1 MSNTII
7 CLNNDCLTVNS
18 INNKF
23 CEKCGGKLLLRERY
37 QAIKLIGQG
46 GFGRTFLT
54 RDGDKPSKPYCVIKQ
69 FFPSAQ
75 GTDNIKKASELFA
88 QEAERLEE
96 LGKHPQIPE
105 LFAYFVT
112 DDGQQYLVQ
121 EYIAGENLQEELKNH
136 GVYKEEEVK
145 QILIDVLNILKF
157 VHENQVIHRDI
168 KPENLIRRNS
178 DQKLVLVD
186 FGAAKYIQSPTVL
199 NVTGTVIGS
208 AQYCSPEQARGKPI
222 FASDLYSL
230 GVTCIHLL
238 TLVDPFQLFDIN
250 ENDWVWRDYLVNN
263 PVSDQFGQVLDQLI
277 AVGLKKRFTNV
288 DQVFESLNYQPL
300 NYQPNPVNQPA
311 TLPSPTSS
319 NQIVVPTKYEKLQK
333 LLAVGEWKAADQETA
348 RVILQVAGREK
359 NGWLDLDSINNF
371 PCEDLRTI
379 DQLWVKYSNGRFGFS
394 VQKNIWLECGGKV
407 DYETELELGKRIG
420 WRRVKRGWF
429 GFGDKQVEFL
439 SYDDGT
445 FSLEAPLGHL
455 PSSGYNDTVYM
466 EITIESELFDRFIEA
481 ELADLIPDLFPVFLS
496 RIKSCK
502 L

>member
-1 MSNTII
+1 MSSTII
-7 CLNNDCLTVNS
+7 CVNGDCLTVNA

-23 CEKCGGKLLLRERY
+23 CQKCGGKLLLRERY

-46 GFGRTFLT
+46 GFGRTFLS

-75 GTDNIKKASELFA
+75 GTDNIQKASELFA
-88 QEAERLEE
+88 QEAERLEA

-112 DDGQQYLVQ
+112 DDGQQYLAQ
-121 EYIAGENLQEELKNH
+121 EYIAGENLEVELKNH
-136 GVYKEEEVK
+136 GVYKEGEVK

-168 KPENLIRRNS
+168 KPDNIIRRTS

-186 FGAAKYIQSPTVL
+186 FGAAKYIQSPTAL

-208 AQYCSPEQARGKPI
+208 AQYCSPEQTRGKPV

-238 TLVDPFQLFDIN
+238 TLVDPFQLFDIS

-263 PVSDQFGQVLDQLI
+263 PVSDQFSQVLNQLI
-277 AVGLKKRFTNV
+277 TVGLKKRFVNV

-300 NYQPNPVNQPA
+300 NYQSSIVNQPA
-311 TLPSPTSS
+311 TIPRPTPT
-319 NQIVVPTKYEKLQK
+319 QIVVPAKYEKLQK
-333 LLAVGEWKAADQETA
+333 LLAEGEWKEADQETA
-348 RVILQVAGREK
+348 WVMLQVAGREK
-359 NGWLDLDSINNF
+359 ARWLDRDSIYNF
-371 PCEDLRTI
+371 PCKDLRTI
-379 DQLWVKYSNGRFGFS
+379 DQLWIKYSNSHFGFS

-407 DYETELELGKRIG
+407 DYETECKLGDRLG
-420 WRRVKRGWF
+420 WKVKEKWIY
-429 GFGDKQVEFL
+429 
-439 SYDDGT
+439 YDDVK
-445 FSLEAPLGHL
+445 FSLDDAPCGHL
-455 PSSGYNDTVYM
+455 PFSHIPFWSGGSRFGLSLLA
-466 EITIESELFDRFIEA
+466 SEWL
-481 ELADLIPDLFPVFLS
+481 LLLHQQP
-496 RIKSCK
+496 
-502 L
+502 